1 MGLNC
6 IRQPTNPTRTEISPN
21 PIAIR
26 CLDWSQTD
34 PNQKHCAESTLF
46 GPDHFKKRLEPP
58 RSGVP
63 FLLGLLNTY
72 LTLNSLSI
80 LAILSKYFEFRFT
93 FCAHFRNLE
102 GLEGFHSLCLQHLA
116 NTGPHRLSILTN
128 FHFIARKPAT
138 SKTLNFHFNEFPFH
152 RENCTSIHD
161 GTRISI
167 GRPKLIR
174 IFASHFLGN
183 SGRARADFPKNR
195 IRPDEPNSLVR
206 VPRLRQKTVGRK
218 KLGTVRYIRYVMK
231 STKIHNFIEESR
243 KHT

>member
-1 MGLNC
+1 ML
-6 IRQPTNPTRTEISPN
+6 
-21 PIAIR
+21 A
-26 CLDWSQTD
+26 
-34 PNQKHCAESTLF
+34 
-46 GPDHFKKRLEPP
+46 
-58 RSGVP
+58 P

-152 RENCTSIHD
+152 RECTVVPDQSIAD
-161 GTRISI
+161 LYKTGGSLLTRDHLLLAINVSTVI
-167 GRPKLIR
+167 L
-174 IFASHFLGN
+174 FASYPCLVSITPGFVKVFCDTRWLH
-183 SGRARADFPKNR
+183 
-195 IRPDEPNSLVR
+195 SLA
-206 VPRLRQKTVGRK
+206 
-218 KLGTVRYIRYVMK
+218 
-231 STKIHNFIEESR
+231 
-243 KHT
+243 